1 MCGFTG
7 FLFSDKNKTAE
18 LSLLEKMTRVI
29 KHRGPDDE
37 GYHLHQ
43 NLGMG
48 FRRLSIIDLEA
59 GQQPMCDTD
68 NRAWIT
74 FNGEIYNYREVKNT
88 LQQKGY
94 RFKTNSDTE
103 VILNA
108 YLEYGHKCVDHL
120 RGMFAFAI
128 YDLNTHKML
137 LGRDRFGI
145 KPLHYLFSNGV
156 FVFGS
161 ELKSI
166 LASGFSAKQI
176 DPQAVDSYFSY
187 GYVLS
192 PLSIY
197 NDIRKLPAAS
207 LLELEADGKGGFRH
221 QIIKYWQPVF
231 EPDHSISFGDF
242 KERLKEQLSET
253 VKMHLVSDV
262 PVGAFLSGGIDS
274 NAVVSAMV
282 KLAPDKVKTFSIGF
296 ENEGFDEAVMAA
308 KAAKQYGTDHTE
320 LYLQPGSADLL
331 DQIVDMYDEPFGDSS
346 AIPTYFVSKMAAQS
360 VKVVLSGDGGDEFFG
375 GYNDYRRLLAIRKYR
390 HLLRLSSPFL
400 KIISGGMPKRM
411 KGRRF
416 LYSLSRN
423 PDHLHAL
430 AMEVNDLEKK
440 SFFSEEYYRAHLG
453 VPASGLKTAFLKNS
467 VSNGYLSKQMELD
480 ISTYMTDDIL
490 TKVDRASMANSLE
503 VRVPLIDHK
512 FFELAAV
519 IPDSMKINGTIGK
532 YIFREAIKEQ
542 IPDFIYNKPKT
553 GFTIPITK
561 WFKDDLSDY
570 VINALEDAKKTGV
583 INPDYLN
590 DLIRDKNPGSLITRI
605 WPIIIFSTWYR
616 KNMSV

>member
-7 FLFSDKNKTAE
+7 LLFSDKNKTAE
-18 LSLLEKMTRVI
+18 RSLLEKMTRVI
-29 KHRGPDDE
+29 QHRGPDAE

-48 FRRLSIIDLEA
+48 FRRLSIIDLEG
-59 GQQPMCDTD
+59 GQQPMCDAD

-74 FNGEIYNYREVKNT
+74 FNGEIYNYREVKKT
-88 LQQKGY
+88 LEQKGY

-108 YLEYGHKCVDHL
+108 YLEYGRQCVDHL

-128 YDLNTHKML
+128 YDLKTHKML

-145 KPLHYLFSNGV
+145 KPLHYLFADGV
-156 FVFGS
+156 FVYGS
-161 ELKSI
+161 ELKSV
-166 LASGFSAKQI
+166 LASGFSKKQI
-176 DPQAVDSYFSY
+176 DPRAADSYFSY

-197 NDIRKLPAAS
+197 NDIRKLPSAS

-221 QIIKYWQPVF
+221 HISEYWKPVF
-231 EPDHSISFGDF
+231 EPDHTISFEEY
-242 KERLKEQLSET
+242 KERLKGQLNET
-253 VKMHLVSDV
+253 VKAHLVSDV

-274 NAVVSAMV
+274 NAVVSAMI

-296 ENEGFDEAVMAA
+296 ENKGFDEAVMAA
-308 KAAKQYGTDHTE
+308 KAAKHYGTDHTE

-360 VKVVLSGDGGDEFFG
+360 VKVVLSGDGGDELFG

-390 HLLRLSSPFL
+390 NLLKLSSPFL
-400 KIISGGMPKRM
+400 KAASAAMPKTM

-430 AMEVNDLEKK
+430 AMEINDLEKK
-440 SFFSEEYYRAHLG
+440 SFFSDEYYQSHLG
-453 VPASGLKTAFLKNS
+453 KPASGLKTAFLKNS
-467 VSNGYLSKQMELD
+467 RSSEYISKQMELD

-512 FFELAAV
+512 FFELAASV
-519 IPDSMKINGTIGK
+519 PAAMKIRGNTGK
-532 YIFREAIKEQ
+532 YIFREAVKEQ

-553 GFTIPITK
+553 GFTIPVTK

-570 VINALEDAKKTGV
+570 VVNALEDAKKTGV
-583 INPDYLN
+583 INPAYINSLMN
-590 DLIRDKNPGSLITRI
+590 DKNPGSLVTRI
-605 WPIIIFSTWYR
+605 WPIIIFSAWYR
-616 KNMSV
+616 KNITV